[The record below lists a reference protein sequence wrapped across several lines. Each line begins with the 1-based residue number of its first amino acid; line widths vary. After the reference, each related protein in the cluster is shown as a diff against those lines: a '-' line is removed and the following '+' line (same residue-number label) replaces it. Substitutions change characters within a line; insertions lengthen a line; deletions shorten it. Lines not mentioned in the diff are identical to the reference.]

1 MPHAGSPNQ
10 STLSTVYWTK
20 STHLKICTTV
30 IAEYSTICNS
40 QQNDDIILIIHSSS
54 KNIGDVKSP
63 PEHRGAS
70 ERSYFWTPPS
80 FDHILLT
87 RKVQGAISNSSGVIA
102 LKKKRRHINPENRR
116 CWKRYRLRYA
126 IAAHVVITK
135 YTLCLKKISLRVGGW
150 VGLAQGCMQWTG
162 WIFSLTS
169 PIIHCTNL
177 NSFAADFLAPSAGF
191 VGGKNLKTGYPPN
204 VRKYGDYHRQR
215 HWGRPVDF
223 SRQRHWNGVDNSR
236 QGQQKS

>member
-54 KNIGDVKSP
+54 KNIARAPRCIGTQPFLNSSELWSHLAHTESP
-63 PEHRGAS
+63 RCYLKQFRSHRV
-70 ERSYFWTPPS
+70 EKETETYKPRKQTLLKTIPPS
-80 FDHILLT
+80 LCYRCTCGDNKIYTVSQKNLPEGRRLSWPGSRLYAVDRMNILAY
-87 RKVQGAISNSSGVIA
+87 KSY
-102 LKKKRRHINPENRR
+102 NPP
-116 CWKRYRLRYA
+116 L
-126 IAAHVVITK
+126 
-135 YTLCLKKISLRVGGW
+135 
-150 VGLAQGCMQWTG
+150 
-162 WIFSLTS
+162 
-169 PIIHCTNL
+169 IHCTNL

-204 VRKYGDYHRQR
+204 VRKYGDYHRQQQ
-215 HWGRPVDF
+215 WGRPVDF
-223 SRQRHWNGVDNSR
+223 SRQRHWNGVDYSR
-236 QGQQKS
+236 QGQWKS